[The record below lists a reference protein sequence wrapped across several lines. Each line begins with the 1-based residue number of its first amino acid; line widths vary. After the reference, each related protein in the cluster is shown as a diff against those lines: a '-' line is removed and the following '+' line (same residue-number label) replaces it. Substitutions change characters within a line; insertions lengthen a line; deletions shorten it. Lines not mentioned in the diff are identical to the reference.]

1 MNEYCNDCRELEN
14 TSERGNFSLHAPVK
28 PCPKH
33 AMVDECIAALKAV
46 MKTMPP
52 VEDVGWD
59 DLAAAHAWL
68 ETLIEVEEALAK
80 AEPKERG
87 E

>member
-1 MNEYCNDCRELEN
+1 MKCNDCVPILSRWITE
-14 TSERGNFSLHAPVK
+14 SEVDL
-28 PCPKH
+28 CPKH
-33 AMVDECIAALKAV
+33 AAVDEVIEINKDLLAALKAV